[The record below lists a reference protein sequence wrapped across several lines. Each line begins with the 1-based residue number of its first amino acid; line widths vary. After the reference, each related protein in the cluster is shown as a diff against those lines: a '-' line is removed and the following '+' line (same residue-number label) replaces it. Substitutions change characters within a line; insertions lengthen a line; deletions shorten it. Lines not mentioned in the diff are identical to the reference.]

1 MDTMIISWEEKRE
14 EWEVPT
20 IIDQV
25 LFGPLAEPGPPQ
37 TPTQPKPKTTHTSKL
52 HHPLNPTNL
61 TWQV

>member
-37 TPTQPKPKTTHTSKL
+37 TPNPTQTQNHPPANYTTH
-52 HHPLNPTNL
+52 
-61 TWQV
+61 